1 MAFSMTAS
9 TSATVSATVST
20 TTSTD
25 SPLILSGLFQYPLKS
40 ARGRALDTADVGP
53 RGLAGDRRWMLVD
66 DSGKFLSQREHGV
79 MALIDIQPLGDERW
93 QLQAPGQPVL
103 QLQRPES
110 ACRPVRVWSDDTEGQ
125 PADAAANA
133 WFSTVLGQPVTA
145 VYMPERVTR
154 AVDARYA
161 QAGDTVSYADGFPL
175 LLIGESS
182 LADLNARLR
191 RPVSM
196 RNFRPNLVVRGAPA
210 FAEDDWQHIRIG
222 DCLFDVVKPCSRC
235 VLTTRDPDSGDADPD
250 REPLRTLASYRR
262 REGGVMFGQ
271 NLIPRSTGQLMP
283 GMRVQVL
290 R

>member
-1 MAFSMTAS
+1 MAFSMT
-9 TSATVSATVST
+9 TPE
-20 TTSTD
+20 
-25 SPLILSGLFQYPLKS
+25 SPLILSALFQYPLKS
-40 ARGRALDTADVGP
+40 ARGRALDSAEVGP

-79 MALIDIQPLGDERW
+79 MALIDIQPVTEALW
-93 QLQAPGQPVL
+93 QVQAPGQPPLHLPV
-103 QLQRPES
+103 PAG
-110 ACRPVRVWSDDTEGQ
+110 ACRPVRVWRDDTEGQ
-125 PADAAANA
+125 PAHDAANA
-133 WFSTVLGQPVTA
+133 WFSAVLGMPVTA
-145 VYMPERVTR
+145 VYMPDRVQR
-154 AVDARYA
+154 AVDTQYA

-210 FAEDDWQHIRIG
+210 FAEDAWQQICIG
-222 DCLFDVVKPCSRC
+222 DCVFDVVKPCSRC
-235 VLTTRDPDSGDADPD
+235 VLTTRDPDSGEADPD
-250 REPLRTLASYRR
+250 REPLRTLAGYRR

-271 NLIPRSTGQLMP
+271 NLIPRRTGRLTP
-283 GMRVQVL
+283 GMTVQVL